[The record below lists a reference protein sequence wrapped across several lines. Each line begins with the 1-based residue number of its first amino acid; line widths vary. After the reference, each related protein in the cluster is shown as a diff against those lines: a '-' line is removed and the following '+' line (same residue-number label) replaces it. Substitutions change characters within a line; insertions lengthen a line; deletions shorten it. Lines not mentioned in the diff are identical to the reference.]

1 MSMKKVIILAG
12 LLLVMAHAAFAEQ
25 RGVLMEI
32 HNKSIPEKNM
42 SVNRAPMRLPIEV
55 VYDTD
60 THRIEVVGSESLIAE
75 IFLYKADGTLVDHSS
90 IINTTYTVQTSATY
104 IILIQ
109 GDEWYVKGE
118 IET

>member
-1 MSMKKVIILAG
+1 MRMKKVIILAG

-32 HNKSIPEKNM
+32 HNKNIPEKNL

-60 THRIEVVGSESLIAE
+60 THRIEVVGSEYLIAE

-109 GDEWYVKGE
+109 GDEWYAKGE

>member
-1 MSMKKVIILAG
+1 MRMKKVIILAE

-55 VYDTD
+55 IYDSD
-60 THRIEVVGSESLIAE
+60 THNIKVIGSNDIEAE
-75 IFLYKADGTLVDHSS
+75 VFLYDVTGSLKNYSSTL
-90 IINTTYTVQTSATY
+90 NTNFTILTPGTYT
-104 IILIQ
+104 IQ
-109 GDEWYVKGE
+109 IQADEWYAEGE
-118 IET
+118 IEI